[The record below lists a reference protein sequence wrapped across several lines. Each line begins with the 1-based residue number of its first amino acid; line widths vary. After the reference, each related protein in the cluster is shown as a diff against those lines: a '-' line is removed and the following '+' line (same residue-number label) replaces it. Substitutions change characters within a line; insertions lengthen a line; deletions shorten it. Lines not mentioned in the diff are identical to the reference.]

1 MELII
6 TLIVLIIIW
15 CIAFM
20 VGNKQGA
27 NRIVNQIKKD
37 GGYYDMEYTSSAYP
51 ILYPTSSVNNDTM
64 GTIGSKPKTQTDYQM
79 EHKAEVEKGDIDFM
93 YNWIQEKSGKKDPIP
108 KKENPKQFNGI
119 KTEEPFVKSRTKR
132 KPKTTKDWED
142 EFDIGGNS

>member
-64 GTIGSKPKTQTDYQM
+64 GTIGSKPKTQTDYQN
-79 EHKAEVEKGDIDFM
+79 EHKLKEEKGDIDFM
-93 YNWIQEKSGKKDPIP
+93 YNWIQEKV
-108 KKENPKQFNGI
+108 E
-119 KTEEPFVKSRTKR
+119 KR
-132 KPKTTKDWED
+132 NQIQNKWMALKV
-142 EFDIGGNS
+142 INLL

>member
-6 TLIVLIIIW
+6 TLIVLIIVW
-15 CIAFM
+15 CVAFM
-20 VGNKQGA
+20 VGNKQGV

-51 ILYPTSSVNNDTM
+51 ILDPTSSVNNDTM

-79 EHKAEVEKGDIDFM
+79 EHKVEAEKGDIDFM
-93 YNWIQEKSGKKDPIP
+93 RNWIQEKSGKKDPIS
-108 KKENPKQFNGI
+108 Q
-119 KTEEPFVKSRTKR
+119 KR
-132 KPKTTKDWED
+132 KPKSIKDWED